1 VLTDRGTADTTKSLD
16 HMSTLGAFEMVTS
29 FVRLCRV
36 TAIVGSCAMMLAA
49 CGKKDQVASGQ
60 VVAHVGDQVVT
71 TQELENEF
79 RWANVPA
86 DKQKDPEVIKR
97 VLGELVARKY
107 LLQQA
112 LAAKLDREPG
122 VLLDVLRSREQVL
135 ENAYLMRTV
144 AAKSPGK
151 ADVDRFIA
159 NNPSK
164 FAYRKIFNVEQI
176 GFALGPN
183 SQTIVDANKD
193 AKSLDEIDQQLTSA
207 GIPHSRQIGVL
218 SSGDIPPDF
227 YNSIE
232 AKKADDVFF
241 VRSGPNG
248 VFFKVKSE
256 EVRPLEGE
264 AAANLARQLMRADAL
279 KGEAAIATY
288 SANLEAKYEGDYA
301 KIMQQGGDKKN

>member
-1 VLTDRGTADTTKSLD
+1 MVNSL
-16 HMSTLGAFEMVTS
+16 
-29 FVRLCRV
+29 VRLCRV
-36 TAIVGSCAMMLAA
+36 TAIVGCCAVMLAA
-49 CGKKDQVASGQ
+49 CGKKAGDAVASGQ

-86 DKQKDPEVIKR
+86 DKQKDPEFIKR
-97 VLGELVARKY
+97 VLSELVVRKY
-107 LLQQA
+107 MLQQA

-122 VLLDVLRSREQVL
+122 VLLDLLRSREQVL
-135 ENAYLMRTV
+135 ENAYLTRTV
-144 AAKSPGK
+144 ASKTPGK
-151 ADVDRFIA
+151 ADVDKYIE

-164 FAYRKIFNVEQI
+164 FADRKILNVEQI
-176 GFALGPN
+176 GFPLGPT
-183 SQTIVDANKD
+183 SQSVIDANKD

-207 GIPHSRQIGVL
+207 GIPHGRQMGVL
-218 SSGDIPPDF
+218 NSGDISPDF

-256 EVRPLEGE
+256 EARPLEGQ

-279 KGEAAIATY
+279 KAEAGMATY
-288 SANLEAKYEGDYA
+288 SANLEAKYEGEYA
-301 KIMQQGGDKKN
+301 RIMQQGDGKKN